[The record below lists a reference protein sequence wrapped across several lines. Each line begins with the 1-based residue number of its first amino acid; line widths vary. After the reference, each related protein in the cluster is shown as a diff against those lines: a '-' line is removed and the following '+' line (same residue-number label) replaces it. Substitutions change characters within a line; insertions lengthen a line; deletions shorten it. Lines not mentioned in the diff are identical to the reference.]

1 MLTQKR
7 RTPVAL
13 LVLAVAALSLSLPGQ
28 AAAQK
33 TCKPRVDKNN
43 IAVELTIPNF
53 NGGQRV
59 VLSMPAK
66 AKEFRAYGDAVPGRS
81 AANHASPV
89 SYSVSITEK
98 RDDGVVL
105 ELLVRAKA
113 QDGFDQITKRTI
125 QLPYETIVEQRYL
138 TGVQV
143 KAYFKLR
150 PFSCKSL

>member
-7 RTPVAL
+7 STPFGL
-13 LVLAVAALSLSLPGQ
+13 LVCAGLLFIFAAD
-28 AAAQK
+28 ARAQK
-33 TCKPRVDKNN
+33 TCKPRVDKGN

-59 VLSMPAK
+59 LLSMPAK
-66 AKEFRAYGDAVPGRS
+66 AKEMRAFGDAVPNQS

-89 SYSVSITEK
+89 SYSVVITEK
-98 RDDGVVL
+98 RNDGVTLDLNVSTQNRNGSWQL
-105 ELLVRAKA
+105 TR
-113 QDGFDQITKRTI
+113 RTI
-125 QLPYETIVEQRYL
+125 VLPYETIVEQRYM

-150 PFSCKSL
+150 PFSCKAL